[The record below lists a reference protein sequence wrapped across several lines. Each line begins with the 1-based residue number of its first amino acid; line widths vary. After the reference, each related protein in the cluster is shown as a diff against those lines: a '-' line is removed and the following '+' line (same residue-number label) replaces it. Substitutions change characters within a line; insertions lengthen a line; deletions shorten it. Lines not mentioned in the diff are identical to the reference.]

1 MKKLRRLSL
10 LLVLELGCMGAAM
23 PGIVESERADI
34 TVNYFVLKTTGV
46 EELNQAIIESTSY
59 SKKTVDIVE
68 KNGAHFTAAFIASN
82 NSEVYEAN
90 ASVENDIVVDVPKG
104 GVTVNLYYTET
115 GNSSVAFIDQS
126 DRLVVSKTYA
136 NGASLSSGDIT
147 EARQSFEAN
156 LPSGYQYG
164 NITDET
170 GNHVAEG
177 LKINTDRLFTVNSSK
192 IADYDSF
199 DVLVQRDSGV
209 ESSRVAFDE
218 IATVTSTNENFS
230 YWAIGEKIVS
240 YEKEYSFSVYS
251 DTVIKEVCGE
261 AVEKKPIV
269 TLQRDNIADT
279 GMNNIYEVKYEI
291 PAGFELVETG
301 MIFGGTTLETATSK
315 VVARRITSNN
325 EYSVRSAANG
335 DHRAY
340 LIYKKDGKLKVIYD
354 DGYGVEQLVFNYDS
368 KQGAELNITNLEGC
382 ITSSHSNIGV
392 TGVTKVYAEDN
403 GLDLKLGTSKV
414 SGNIVINS
422 DSEITFDKVVVNAKK
437 YGSDTGK
444 ITVTGA
450 AEEIAPTTDYSQLS
464 FDLTTPRTGDI
475 TVGTNSK
482 RAYVNYIE
490 LYYSNRA
497 KEFSLTGLTLGDLSK
512 VFNDIELPAE
522 YDGYPVT
529 WTSSN
534 PSVISETGVVTCPES
549 GSVEVELTATCN
561 GKEKLFAATVYSSKE
576 AANSALE
583 SISITKTKLD
593 VEDIKV
599 DLPTEVGDALISWK
613 SSDVGLITAKGAVIH
628 PESDDNTHDYDAN
641 GYTSVTLTPTAKVG
655 KTTIDGS
662 PIEFL
667 VAKKQAVVGLKIDS
681 TTLGLGGSYSDAATP
696 TVVNGSDLGLSYLYL
711 MKGSSTNGYSIQM
724 NYSSST
730 DKNTGITTVKRSSLI
745 STIGTEKAIKK
756 ITINLYS
763 TTSTNNY
770 NKVVLSMGTNS
781 AVSHGVY
788 DSGNIYNGT
797 ATLTQEFSF
806 TEGDNFHFFGLIYKG
821 TEKGAVYVNS
831 IVIETY

>member
-1 MKKLRRLSL
+1 MKKLRKLSL

-68 KNGAHFTAAFIASN
+68 KNGTHFTAAFIASN
-82 NSEVYEAN
+82 NSQVYEAN
-90 ASVENDIVVDVPKG
+90 ASVENDIEVDVPKG

-115 GNSSVAFIDQS
+115 GSSSVAFIDQS

-136 NGASLSSGDIT
+136 NGSSLSNGDIT
-147 EARQSFEAN
+147 EARQTFEAN
-156 LPSGYQYG
+156 LPSGYEYG
-164 NITDET
+164 SITDEV
-170 GNHVAEG
+170 GNPVSEG

-192 IADYDSF
+192 IADYASF
-199 DVLVQRDSGV
+199 DVLVQKDSGV
-209 ESSRVAFDE
+209 TSSRVGFDE
-218 IATVTSTNENFS
+218 IATVTSTAENFS

-261 AVEKKPIV
+261 TVEKKPIV
-269 TLQRDNIADT
+269 TLHRDNIADD
-279 GMNNIYEVKYEI
+279 GMANIYEVKYEI
-291 PAGFELVETG
+291 PASFDLVETG

-325 EYSVRSAANG
+325 EYSVRSAVNG
-335 DHRAY
+335 VHRAY
-340 LIYKKDGKLKVIYD
+340 LIYRKDGKLNVIYD
-354 DGYGVEQLVFNYDS
+354 DGYGVEQLVFNHDS
-368 KQGAELNITNLEGC
+368 ELTAELVISDLEDC

-392 TGVTKVYAEDN
+392 TSVTKAYGEGD
-403 GLDLKLGTSKV
+403 GFGIKLGSSKA

-444 ITVTGA
+444 ISVTGTT
-450 AEEIAPTTDYSQLS
+450 EEIAPTANYSQLS

-475 TVGTNSK
+475 TVGTTAK

-512 VFNDIELPAE
+512 VFNDIELPVE

-534 PSVISETGVVTCPES
+534 PSVISETGVVSCPES

-561 GKEKLFAATVYSSKE
+561 GLNKSFTATVYSSKE
-576 AANSALE
+576 EGTRLLNQLE
-583 SISITKTKLD
+583 VASVVEDGTSSISLAST
-593 VEDIKV
+593 VE
-599 DLPTEVGDALISWK
+599 
-613 SSDVGLITAKGAVIH
+613 
-628 PESDDNTHDYDAN
+628 
-641 GYTSVTLTPTAKVG
+641 
-655 KTTIDGS
+655 
-662 PIEFL
+662 
-667 VAKKQAVVGLKIDS
+667 
-681 TTLGLGGSYSDAATP
+681 
-696 TVVNGSDLGLSYLYL
+696 
-711 MKGSSTNGYSIQM
+711 GYSIKW
-724 NYSSST
+724 SSSNPEVVATKTASASIVHGET
-730 DKNTGITTVKRSSLI
+730 DVDVTVTASVVVGKVEVTKDFVVTVKAVVVNNNKIVLNATSMTGAPTETKESAGAHPVSISYTFNDENKKVNMSLNNGYYYASKAILLNASAGFIYNTDAICDVGYEIDYITLSYTAGGSGKAEVFVSTGSEAISAKQSGTGITALPGNTSEKINASGSGHRYFNISVVNDKNCQISSINVYLRSI
-745 STIGTEKAIKK
+745 A
-756 ITINLYS
+756 
-763 TTSTNNY
+763 
-770 NKVVLSMGTNS
+770 
-781 AVSHGVY
+781 
-788 DSGNIYNGT
+788 
-797 ATLTQEFSF
+797 
-806 TEGDNFHFFGLIYKG
+806 
-821 TEKGAVYVNS
+821 
-831 IVIETY
+831 